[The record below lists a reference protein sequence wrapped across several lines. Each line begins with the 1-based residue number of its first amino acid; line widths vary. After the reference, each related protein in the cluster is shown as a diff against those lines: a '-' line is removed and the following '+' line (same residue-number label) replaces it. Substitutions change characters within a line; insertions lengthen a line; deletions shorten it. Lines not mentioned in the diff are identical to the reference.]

1 MLEYNLEDATELIS
15 RNIQLATDNMGQVD
29 DDLDFLRYT
38 FKQFNILCLFFFYY
52 RFVIIFRDQFTTT
65 EVNMAR
71 VYNWDVKRRQ
81 AAKAKQ

>member
-29 DDLDFLRYT
+29 DDLDFLRHT

-52 RFVIIFRDQFTTT
+52 RLVIIFRDQFTTT

>member
-1 MLEYNLEDATELIS
+1 MIF
-15 RNIQLATDNMGQVD
+15 I
-29 DDLDFLRYT
+29 FLVLHIN
-38 FKQFNILCLFFFYY
+38 F
-52 RFVIIFRDQFTTT
+52 IFRDQFTTT

>member
-1 MLEYNLEDATELIS
+1 MLEYNLDDATELIS

-38 FKQFNILCLFFFYY
+38 FKQFNVCLFFFYY
-52 RFVIIFRDQFTTT
+52 LFVIIFRDQFTTT